1 MKILTKKLAPA
12 APGADKELLESGRP
26 LTAQVAVSQELREL
40 LAEMKRV
47 EGLFN
52 LTLDDCLI
60 ESCIYRYNALSAQ
73 VSHILREAKGAGGQ

>member
-1 MKILTKKLAPA
+1 MKILTRKPA
-12 APGADKELLESGRP
+12 AQAGKEVQETGRLSP
-26 LTAQVAVSQELREL
+26 VTVSQELREIL
-40 LAEMKRV
+40 QEMKRI

-73 VSHILREAKGAGGQ
+73 VSHILREAKNSARQ